1 MLHNNTQLYLI
12 KLPISLLIL
21 MMSGC
26 ASSKNNTEN
35 TTEIAP
41 VLAIAIS
48 LPEAKS
54 ESKTEFIEDDGLFD
68 DAQFNDEQLEDDGL
82 FDDAQFS
89 DEQLEDDGLFADDDD
104 DLFSNDS
111 VTETA
116 PTTEI
121 SDPFYYFNKAMFH
134 VNDKLYFW
142 VLRPTAVGYKA
153 ITPQFFRVGVAN
165 FFHNITM
172 PIRFTS
178 SVLQG
183 DIESSGTE
191 LGRFAVNTTVGL
203 LGVMDPAE
211 DYLDWHPNNQDMG
224 LTLGKYGI
232 GNGPY
237 IVWPIFGPSTLR
249 DSVGKGT
256 DYFLSPLTY
265 LQPDKLSITVQ
276 AVDKVNATY
285 FSLGDYEAF
294 KQAYIDPYERM
305 KEFYIEYRAEQ
316 VAEN

>member
-1 MLHNNTQLYLI
+1 MLNNRTSPYLI
-12 KLPISLLIL
+12 KLPLSLLIL

-26 ASSKNNTEN
+26 ASSKNHTEN
-35 TTEIAP
+35 
-41 VLAIAIS
+41 
-48 LPEAKS
+48 
-54 ESKTEFIEDDGLFD
+54 KTERVPVSLVTISEPEFTEDDGLFS
-68 DAQFNDEQLEDDGL
+68 DAKFDDEQLEDDGL
-82 FDDAQFS
+82 FDDALFSDEEFS
-89 DEQLEDDGLFADDDD
+89 DEQLEDDD
-104 DLFSNDS
+104 DLFSDDS
-111 VTETA
+111 IIETESK
-116 PTTEI
+116 TEI

-142 VLRPTAVGYKA
+142 ILRPTAVGYKA

-178 SVLQG
+178 SLLQG

-211 DYLDWHPNNQDMG
+211 DYLDWQPNNQDMG

-249 DSVGKGT
+249 DTVGKGT

-305 KEFYIEYRAEQ
+305 KEFYIEYRAER
-316 VAEN
+316 VAEE

>member
-1 MLHNNTQLYLI
+1 MRNNKTSPYLA
-12 KLPISLLIL
+12 KLRLSLLLL
-21 MMSGC
+21 MMSGYVH
-26 ASSKNNTEN
+26 SKENTEP
-35 TTEIAP
+35 TP
-41 VLAIAIS
+41 RLPIS
-48 LPEAKS
+48 SS
-54 ESKTEFIEDDGLFD
+54 ESEFIEDDGLFD
-68 DAQFNDEQLEDDGL
+68 DD
-82 FDDAQFS
+82 
-89 DEQLEDDGLFADDDD
+89 QLEDDGLFADDDD
-104 DLFSNDS
+104 DLFSDDNA
-111 VTETA
+111 TA
-116 PTTEI
+116 VAEQIEI

-142 VLRPTAVGYKA
+142 VLRPSATGYKA
-153 ITPQFFRVGVAN
+153 ITPQFFRFGVAN

-178 SVLQG
+178 SLLQG
-183 DIESSGTE
+183 DIESTATE
-191 LGRFAVNTTVGL
+191 LGRFVVNSTVGL

-211 DYLDWHPNNQDMG
+211 TYLGWQPNNQDMG

-249 DSVGKGT
+249 DTVGRST

-276 AVDKVNATY
+276 AVEKINATY

-305 KEFYIEYRAEQ
+305 KEFYIEYRADR
-316 VAEN
+316 VAEE

>member
-1 MLHNNTQLYLI
+1 
-12 KLPISLLIL
+12 

-26 ASSKNNTEN
+26 ASSKNHTEN
-35 TTEIAP
+35 
-41 VLAIAIS
+41 
-48 LPEAKS
+48 
-54 ESKTEFIEDDGLFD
+54 KTERVPVSLVTISEPEFTEDDGLFS
-68 DAQFNDEQLEDDGL
+68 DAKFDDEQLEDDGL
-82 FDDAQFS
+82 FDDALFSDEEFS
-89 DEQLEDDGLFADDDD
+89 DEQLEDDD
-104 DLFSNDS
+104 DLFSDDS
-111 VTETA
+111 IIETESK
-116 PTTEI
+116 TEI

-142 VLRPTAVGYKA
+142 ILRPTAVGYKA

-178 SVLQG
+178 SLLQG

-211 DYLDWHPNNQDMG
+211 DYLDWQPNNQDMG

-249 DSVGKGT
+249 DTVGKGT

-305 KEFYIEYRAEQ
+305 KEFYIEYRAER
-316 VAEN
+316 VAEE

>member
-1 MLHNNTQLYLI
+1 MQNNKFSRFFTVPLL
-12 KLPISLLIL
+12 LLIL
-21 MMSGC
+21 VMSGC
-26 ASSKNNTEN
+26 ATTKNNNKEN
-35 TTEIAP
+35 AE
-41 VLAIAIS
+41 VHS
-48 LPEAKS
+48 ELPQNQS
-54 ESKTEFIEDDGLFD
+54 IPTVVSSTPNYTEDDGLFTEDGD
-68 DAQFNDEQLEDDGL
+68 DPFTETEEDDDP
-82 FDDAQFS
+82 FYDDS
-89 DEQLEDDGLFADDDD
+89 PDEIIDE
-104 DLFSNDS
+104 SNK
-111 VTETA
+111 V
-116 PTTEI
+116 

-142 VLRPTAVGYKA
+142 ILRPTALGYKA

-178 SVLQG
+178 SLLQG
-183 DIESSGTE
+183 DIKSTGTE
-191 LGRFAVNTTVGL
+191 LGRFVVNSTIGL
-203 LGVMDPAE
+203 LGVMDPAAN
-211 DYLDWHPNNQDMG
+211 YLDWQPNNQDMG

-249 DSVGKGT
+249 DTVGRGT
-256 DYFLSPLTY
+256 DYFLSPLSY
-265 LQPDKLSITVQ
+265 LQPDKLSISVQ

-305 KEFYIEYRAEQ
+305 KEFYIEYRADK
-316 VAEN
+316 VAEE

>member
-1 MLHNNTQLYLI
+1 MLNNNKSLSLV
-12 KLPISLLIL
+12 KVALSLLIL
-21 MMSGC
+21 VMSGC
-26 ASSKNNTEN
+26 ANSKNSDEPSSL
-35 TTEIAP
+35 AP
-41 VLAIAIS
+41 IS
-48 LPEAKS
+48 S
-54 ESKTEFIEDDGLFD
+54 SVSVFIEDDGLFD
-68 DAQFNDEQLEDDGL
+68 E
-82 FDDAQFS
+82 
-89 DEQLEDDGLFADDDD
+89 DDD
-104 DLFSNDS
+104 DLFSDDNPIEPVQQS
-111 VTETA
+111 
-116 PTTEI
+116 EI

-142 VLRPTAVGYKA
+142 VLRPTSLGYKA

-178 SVLQG
+178 SLMQG
-183 DIESSGTE
+183 DLESTGTE
-191 LGRFAVNTTVGL
+191 LGRFAVNSTVGL
-203 LGVMDPAE
+203 LGVMDPAAH
-211 DYLDWHPNNQDMG
+211 YLDWQPNNQDMG

-237 IVWPIFGPSTLR
+237 IVWPVFGPSTLR
-249 DSVGKGT
+249 DTVGRST

-276 AVDKVNATY
+276 AVDKVNTTY

-305 KEFYIEYRAEQ
+305 KEFYIENRAER
-316 VAEN
+316 VAEE